1 MSHIQVPLDLPHVRV
16 LKVEARKGGGWTIS
30 VESTLKTGRC
40 ERCGRENSVFHGY
53 DDWVEV
59 QHLPIF
65 EQAVY
70 IRYRPK
76 RYACPFCE
84 AHPTSQQELS
94 WHRARSPYTKAFED
108 KLLKALIHSTVTDVS
123 VKEGVSY
130 DSMLGL
136 VERRIRACVD
146 WRRFKR
152 LGIIGLDEVALK
164 KGQRDY
170 AVIVS
175 AYLENGDLA
184 LLGVLPDREKATVQA
199 FLESIPP
206 HLKATIHSV
215 CTDMYESYLQ
225 AAQAALPNADI
236 IIDRFHLARNY
247 GELAEKVRKAELR
260 RLKKELPAEQY
271 TTLKGAH
278 LVFRKHRKALNE
290 TQKALLERL
299 FSYAPTLRLVYTFRE
314 GLFAIFEKSLTV
326 EQAQAELKA
335 WMFLVREQ
343 SITAFIPFLDTLE
356 RYWTP
361 ITNFF
366 KRRLTSGFIEGLNN
380 KIRVLTRRCFALFN
394 LAHFFQ
400 RLWLDLEGYRAFGC
414 TH

>member
-1 MSHIQVPLDLPHVRV
+1 MSHIQIPLDLPHVRV
-16 LKVEARKGGGWTIS
+16 LKVEARKEGGWTIS
-30 VESTLKTGRC
+30 VESTLKSGRC
-40 ERCGRENSVFHGY
+40 EKCGRENSVFHGY

-59 QHLPIF
+59 QHLPIL

-76 RYACPFCE
+76 RYACPFCDD
-84 AHPTSQQELS
+84 HPTREQELS
-94 WHRARSPYTKAFED
+94 WHRSRSPYTKAFED

-123 VKEGVSY
+123 LKEGVSY
-130 DSMLGL
+130 DSVLGL
-136 VERRIRACVD
+136 VERRISPCVD

-152 LGIIGLDEVALK
+152 LGVIGVDEVALK

-175 AYLENGDLA
+175 AQLENGDLA

-225 AAQAALPNADI
+225 AAQAALPHADI
-236 IIDRFHLARNY
+236 IIDRFHLARKY
-247 GELAEKVRKAELR
+247 GELAEKVRKRELA
-260 RLKKELPAEQY
+260 RLKKELPQEQY
-271 TTLKGAH
+271 RTLKGAH
-278 LVFRKHRKALNE
+278 LVFPKHRKDLKDAE
-290 TQKALLERL
+290 KALLSRL
-299 FSYAPTLRLVYTFRE
+299 FSYAPKLRLVYAFRE
-314 GLFAIFEKSLTV
+314 GLFAIFEKPCTL
-326 EQAQAELKA
+326 EQAQADLKA
-335 WMFLVREQ
+335 WTFLVREQ
-343 SITAFIPFLDTLE
+343 AITAFIPFLSTLE
-356 RYWTP
+356 RYWTY

-366 KRRLTSGFIEGLNN
+366 KRRLTSGFVEGLNN

-394 LAHFFQ
+394 LEHFFQ
-400 RLWLDLEGYRAFGC
+400 RLWLDLEGYRAFAY

>member
-1 MSHIQVPLDLPHVRV
+1 MSHIQIPLDLPHVRV
-16 LKVEARKGGGWTIS
+16 LSVEARKDGGWTIS
-30 VESTLKTGRC
+30 VESTLKSGRC
-40 ERCGRENSVFHGY
+40 EKCGRENRLFHGY

-59 QHLPIF
+59 QHLPIL

-76 RYACPFCE
+76 RYTCPFCDD
-84 AHPTSQQELS
+84 HPTSRQELS
-94 WHRARSPYTKAFED
+94 WHRSRSPYTKAFED
-108 KLLKALIHSTVTDVS
+108 KLLKALIHSTVSDVS
-123 VKEGVSY
+123 LKEGVSY
-130 DSMLGL
+130 DSVLGL
-136 VERRIRACVD
+136 VEHRISPRVD

-152 LGIIGLDEVALK
+152 LGVIGIDEVALK

-170 AVIVS
+170 AVIIS

-206 HLKATIHSV
+206 HLKTTIHSV

-236 IIDRFHLARNY
+236 IIDRFHLARKY
-247 GELAEKVRKAELR
+247 GELAEKIRKRELA
-260 RLKKELPAEQY
+260 RLKKELPAQTY
-271 TTLKGAH
+271 RTLKGAH
-278 LVFRKHRKALNE
+278 LVFRKHRTALKDAE
-290 TQKALLERL
+290 KALLERL
-299 FSYAPTLRLVYTFRE
+299 FGYAPKLHLVYAFRE
-314 GLFAIFEKSLTV
+314 ELFAIFQKPHTR
-326 EQAQAELKA
+326 EQAQADLKA

-343 SITAFIPFLDTLE
+343 AITAFIPFLDTLE
-356 RYWTP
+356 RYWTS

-366 KRRLTSGFIEGLNN
+366 KRRLTSGFVEGLNN

-394 LAHFFQ
+394 LEHFFQ
-400 RLWLDLEGYRAFGC
+400 RLWLDLEGYRAFAG